1 MANVSGNVKELASNL
16 LALIFI
22 IALDCCFFWEDDAE
36 EVSQSYIEAALDG
49 EGEDMAE
56 LSTKFMPYLGRMSFK
71 IDHPRQRDM
80 WDGLMK
86 ETDID
91 KLNAS
96 MELAQQKLA
105 HRLARRAKRHEGWDE
120 VEVLGVGIKEL
131 PSAEQS
137 IWAWLSSWF
146 EDRPWS
152 WIIGFLEEE
161 PDEPQYREDKVG
173 LAIAKITYDDGSL
186 DYEVLALTH
195 VDNSEYTIEGWSVTQ
210 ILRTISVDA
219 GYDEDDIKSLE
230 EKLQEL
236 LKKFGQEV

>member
-1 MANVSGNVKELASNL
+1 MADLSDNAKELAINL
-16 LALIFI
+16 LALICI
-22 IALDCCFFWEDDAE
+22 IALDYCFFWEDDAK

-91 KLNAS
+91 QLNAS
-96 MELAQQKLA
+96 LELSQQKLA
-105 HRLARRAKRHEGWDE
+105 HRLARSAKRHEGWDE
-120 VEVLGVGIKEL
+120 VELIGVGIKEL
-131 PSAEQS
+131 HSAEQS

-152 WIIGFLEEE
+152 WLVGFLEEE
-161 PDEPQYREDKVG
+161 PDEPQYHEDKVG
-173 LAIAKITYDDGSL
+173 LAIAKITYEDGSL
-186 DYEVLALTH
+186 DYVVLALTH
-195 VDNSEYTIEGWSVTQ
+195 VDSSAYTVEGGSVTQ

-219 GYDEDDIKSLE
+219 GYDEAAIKARE

-236 LKKFGQEV
+236 LKKFGQEA

>member
-1 MANVSGNVKELASNL
+1 MADVRGNVKELASNL

-36 EVSQSYIEAALDG
+36 EVSQSYIEAALEG

-86 ETDID
+86 ETDMD
-91 KLNAS
+91 KLNS
-96 MELAQQKLA
+96 SLELAQQKIA
-105 HRLARRAKRHEGWDE
+105 NRLARRAKRHEGWDE
-120 VEVLGVGIKEL
+120 VEVLGVGGKEL

-137 IWAWLSSWF
+137 IWSWFSSWF

-161 PDEPQYREDKVG
+161 PDEPQYHEDKVG
-173 LAIAKITYDDGSL
+173 LAIAKIIYDDGSL
-186 DYEVLALTH
+186 DYVVLALTH

>member
-1 MANVSGNVKELASNL
+1 MADIRDNVKELACNL

-22 IALDCCFFWEDDAE
+22 LALDYSFFWEDDAE
-36 EVSQSYIEAALDG
+36 DVSQNYIEAALEGDG
-49 EGEDMAE
+49 ADMAE

-96 MELAQQKLA
+96 LELSQQKLA

-120 VEVLGVGIKEL
+120 VEILGVGIKEL

-152 WIIGFLEEE
+152 WIIGFLEEGS
-161 PDEPQYREDKVG
+161 DEPQYHEDKVG
-173 LAIAKITYDDGSL
+173 LAIAKITYDDASL
-186 DYEVLALTH
+186 DYVVLALTH

-210 ILRTISVDA
+210 ILGTSSVDA
-219 GYDEDDIKSLE
+219 GYDADYIKSRE
-230 EKLQEL
+230 ERLREL
-236 LKKFGQEV
+236 LNEFENEG

>member
-1 MANVSGNVKELASNL
+1 MADVSDNVKELAINL

-36 EVSQSYIEAALDG
+36 EVSQSYIEAALEG
-49 EGEDMAE
+49 EGEAMAE
-56 LSTKFMPYLGRMSFK
+56 LSTKFMPYLGRMNFK

-91 KLNAS
+91 QLNS
-96 MELAQQKLA
+96 SLELSQQKLA
-105 HRLARRAKRHEGWDE
+105 HRWARSAKRHKGWDE
-120 VEVLGVGIKEL
+120 VEILGVGIKNL
-131 PSAEQS
+131 PTYERSL
-137 IWAWLSSWF
+137 LSWVGSWF

-152 WIIGFLEEE
+152 WLSGFL
-161 PDEPQYREDKVG
+161 DEGSDKPKYLEDQVG

-186 DYEVLALTH
+186 GYVVLALTH
-195 VDNSEYTIEGWSVTQ
+195 VDSSEYTIEGWSVTR
-210 ILRTISVDA
+210 ILRISSVDA
-219 GYDEDDIKSLE
+219 GYDEDDIKARE

-236 LKKFGQEV
+236 LKKFEQEA